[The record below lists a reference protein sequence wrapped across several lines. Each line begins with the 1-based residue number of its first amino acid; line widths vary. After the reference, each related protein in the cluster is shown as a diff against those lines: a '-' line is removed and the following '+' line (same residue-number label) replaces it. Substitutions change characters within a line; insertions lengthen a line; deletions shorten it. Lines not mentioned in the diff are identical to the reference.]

1 MKDLINFHKF
11 LINKSV
17 MSKKLVLILAV
28 VATPLMSFAQGGL
41 FDKYE
46 DMDGVTS
53 GVINQKMFSM
63 LASFDIDTDDPEAAA
78 FLDMAKK
85 IKSVK
90 LLTTGDKAISARM
103 AADVNKYIGS
113 SKLEELMRFKD
124 GEQTVKFY
132 VREGSSENHVKELL
146 MFVNGLKELTN
157 GEKITINGKDREIE
171 TVIVSILG
179 DIDLREISKITSKMN
194 IPGGEHL
201 KKAGDKKN

>member
-28 VATPLMSFAQGGL
+28 IATPLMSFAQGGL

>member
-1 MKDLINFHKF
+1 
-11 LINKSV
+11 
-17 MSKKLVLILAV
+17 
-28 VATPLMSFAQGGL
+28 
-41 FDKYE
+41 
-46 DMDGVTS
+46 
-53 GVINQKMFSM
+53 
-63 LASFDIDTDDPEAAA
+63 
-78 FLDMAKK
+78 
-85 IKSVK
+85 
-90 LLTTGDKAISARM
+90 M

>member
-132 VREGSSENHVKELL
+132 VREGSNENHVKELL